1 LREKSLDNLSLIKQI
16 IDIFSAL
23 LSPVIAVSVA
33 YIAYQ
38 QWKLNVAKEK
48 RDSKSERLQIYM
60 AVQRLLR
67 NTDNT
72 RKVDPQLYENFQE
85 ALALADFYFDEGI
98 IDWLTNVDSNA
109 SSWFNYEEISLAY
122 KNKAEAKEA
131 EKYMLY
137 MEESIDRLQDQHCQ
151 LLSVFKDRLL

>member
-1 LREKSLDNLSLIKQI
+1 M
-16 IDIFSAL
+16 
-23 LSPVIAVSVA
+23 
-33 YIAYQ
+33 
-38 QWKLNVAKEK
+38 W
-48 RDSKSERLQIYM
+48 
-60 AVQRLLR
+60 

-137 MEESIDRLQDQHCQ
+137 MEESIDRFQDQHCQ